1 MSKSSIPSKT
11 SMRATGDLSP
21 AISSS
26 PRSLKRLVATRV
38 GSQPL
43 VGSAILG
50 ILGPTLMAV
59 FATVCAAKYLALSAW
74 LPARL
79 LGSVGLGAAFII
91 QGLPYHSPHPCFG
104 AANQTTVARAILV
117 AFLLTLL
124 FEQADGAVQ
133 LVVLAVAAVAA
144 SLDALDGWLARRT
157 GMSSAF
163 GARFDMETDALFILV
178 MSIWAWRLG
187 KAGPWVIMAGLLRYA
202 FVLATLLLPALR
214 GNLPPSFRRKTIAA
228 LQMIALLVVIAPFV
242 PAPYSA
248 PIAAVALLTL
258 VVSFAIDIGWL
269 LRRPAQL

>member
-1 MSKSSIPSKT
+1 M
-11 SMRATGDLSP
+11 
-21 AISSS
+21 
-26 PRSLKRLVATRV
+26 
-38 GSQPL
+38 GSWPL
-43 VGSAILG
+43 VEGAILG
-50 ILGPTLMAV
+50 ILAPTLVAV
-59 FATVCAAKYLALSAW
+59 IATAYASKYLALSAW

-104 AANQTTVARAILV
+104 VANQTTVARAILV

-124 FEQADGAVQ
+124 FEQADRPVQ
-133 LVVLAVAAVAA
+133 LVVLTVATVAA

-157 GMSSAF
+157 GMSSTF

-187 KAGPWVIMAGLLRYA
+187 KAGPWVIVAGLLRYA

-228 LQMIALLVVIAPFV
+228 TQMIALLVVIAPFV
-242 PAPYSA
+242 PVSNSA
-248 PIAAVALLTL
+248 PIAAIALLTL
-258 VVSFAIDIGWL
+258 VVSFALDIGWL